1 MVPKELAKPQPPKLT
16 DLSRSKQRSE
26 WVSQGNHLDS
36 YTISSESFRFFR
48 GFPFQRSH
56 FPQISNWSGTFFCCF
71 SHTPVI
77 TFFYKGTKILS
88 LEINIF
94 WFENDDEN
102 WSGIYFEIHRAPQ
115 RYLLTCQAN
124 SALTGRFF
132 GIGQQQL

>member
-36 YTISSESFRFFR
+36 YTISSESFRSFR

-88 LEINIF
+88 LEIIIF
-94 WFENDDEN
+94 ELKNDGKK
-102 WSGIYFEIHRAPQ
+102 WSAELQKYLLRMAELAWQ
-115 RYLLTCQAN
+115 LSRYL
-124 SALTGRFF
+124 
-132 GIGQQQL
+132 